1 MHTDA
6 KSSLGVLS
14 PEVKARRFLA
24 LLPAIEV
31 KLREGVRH
39 QEIMRALNA
48 HGLELSRNTYFS
60 YLRRFRGKQSI
71 EQRRAAQ
78 AAARLAAA
86 ESLPGAGQPGEHAV
100 RRPPTFDYDPR
111 GIPDLLK

>member
-1 MHTDA
+1 MHRDA

-14 PEVKARRFLA
+14 SEVKARRFLA
-24 LLPAIEV
+24 LLPAIEA

-60 YLRRFRGKQSI
+60 YLRRFRGKGPI
-71 EQRRAAQ
+71 PQ
-78 AAARLAAA
+78 AV
-86 ESLPGAGQPGEHAV
+86 SPVPQPSSEGGDGSS

>member
-1 MHTDA
+1 MRTGQKVDGMHTDPQ
-6 KSSLGVLS
+6 SSLGVLS
-14 PEVKARRFLA
+14 PEVKARRFLV
-24 LLPAIEV
+24 LLPAIEA

-39 QEIMRALNA
+39 EDIIHALNA

-60 YLRRFRGKQSI
+60 YLRRFRAKGRKP
-71 EQRRAAQ
+71 Q
-78 AAARLAAA
+78 AAP
-86 ESLPGAGQPGEHAV
+86 SVLPPSKEGGDGPG